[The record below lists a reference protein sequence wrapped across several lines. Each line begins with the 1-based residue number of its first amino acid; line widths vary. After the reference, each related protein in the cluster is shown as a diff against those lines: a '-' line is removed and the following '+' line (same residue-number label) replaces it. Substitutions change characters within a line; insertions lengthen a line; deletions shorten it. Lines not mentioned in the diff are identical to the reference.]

1 MTKHDFHAAWLSHF
15 AIGIPQKKLQ
25 KHVLSEGNLLW
36 HVFSHELLDTSAF
49 LEGQAARKAFDKVSK
64 YGALCVDW
72 FEDEPPYELP
82 PELYSAKTLE
92 GHTEVY
98 VVAADFS
105 WTYIKT
111 HESTCGPYFMKHGGA
126 NDHL

>member
-1 MTKHDFHAAWLSHF
+1 MTKHEFYTQWLNHF
-15 AIGIPQKKLQ
+15 AVGIPAKKLQ
-25 KHVLSEGNLLW
+25 KHVLDEGNLLW

-49 LEGQAARKAFDKVSK
+49 LEGKAARKAFDKVSK
-64 YGALCVDW
+64 HGALCVEW

-82 PELYSAKTLE
+82 PELFAAKALDKLV
-92 GHTEVY
+92 EVY